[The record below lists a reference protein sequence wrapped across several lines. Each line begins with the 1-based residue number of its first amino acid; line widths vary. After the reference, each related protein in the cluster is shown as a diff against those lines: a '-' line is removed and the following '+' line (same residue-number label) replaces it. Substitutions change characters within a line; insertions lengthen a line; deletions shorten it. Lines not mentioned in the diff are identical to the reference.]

1 LEESRHSNRSFDT
14 IRAVQ
19 LPKALQAANAIDGLT
34 FRPFGIA
41 ENDLD
46 VDFSQPS
53 LPALVTDILEC
64 CATAGNGKCP
74 ERNLL
79 WQLQVETRIECLLR
93 IINLSGAFAAPFV
106 LRCRNNACGEPLE
119 VELSLDD
126 LLSLQDEPGD
136 LLTVQCGEQTL
147 SLRKPNG
154 ADQREWAGK
163 LFENELT
170 AIKSMVQALIV
181 RDDESRAADQPVLLT
196 DESLSLVDRAMQDGD
211 SLVNFSLE
219 LVCPHCESHS
229 EFEMDLQ
236 ALAIERLEHCQRRL
250 LATVH
255 RLAKHYHWSEQ
266 QIFAVPAWRRTH
278 YLKMLEAE
286 QL

>member
-1 LEESRHSNRSFDT
+1 MEESRHSNRSLDSVRT
-14 IRAVQ
+14 VE
-19 LPKALQAANAIDGLT
+19 LPKALQAAYAIDGLT

-46 VDFSQPS
+46 VDFRQPS
-53 LPALVTDILEC
+53 LPALVTDIVEC
-64 CATAGNGKCP
+64 CATAGDGKCP

-79 WQLQVETRIECLLR
+79 WQLQVGTRIECLLR
-93 IINLSGAFAAPFV
+93 IINLSGVFAAPFL
-106 LRCRNNACGEPLE
+106 LRCRNSACGEPLE

-126 LLSLQDEPGD
+126 LLSLQDEPSD
-136 LLTVQCGEQTL
+136 LLTVQCGEQAL
-147 SLRKPNG
+147 SLRKPSG
-154 ADQREWAGK
+154 ADQREWAGRV
-163 LFENELT
+163 FDDELT
-170 AIKSMVQALIV
+170 ATKAMVHALIV
-181 RDDESRAADQPVLLT
+181 RDDESTVGDQPVLLT

-255 RLAKHYHWSEQ
+255 RLAGHYHWSEQ
-266 QIFAVPAWRRTH
+266 QILAVPAWRRTH

-286 QL
+286 QS

>member
-1 LEESRHSNRSFDT
+1 LEESRHTNSIQT
-14 IRAVQ
+14 VQ
-19 LPKALQAANAIDGLT
+19 LPKALQAAFAIDGLT

-46 VDFSQPS
+46 VDFGQPS

-64 CATAGNGKCP
+64 CATAGDGKRP

-79 WQLQVETRIECLLR
+79 WQLQVGTRIECLLR
-93 IINLSGAFAAPFV
+93 IINLSGAFAAPFA
-106 LRCRNNACGEPLE
+106 LRCRNSDCGEPLE

-126 LLSLQDEPGD
+126 LLSLQDEPSD
-136 LLTVQCGEQTL
+136 LLTVQCGQQTL
-147 SLRKPNG
+147 ALRKPTG
-154 ADQREWAGK
+154 ADQREWAVGV
-163 LFENELT
+163 FENELA
-170 AIKSMVQALIV
+170 AIKSMVHALIV
-181 RDDESRAADQPVLLT
+181 RDDESTTGAEPVLLT
-196 DESLSLVDRAMQDGD
+196 DESVLRVDRVMQDGD
-211 SLVNFSLE
+211 ALVNFSLE

-236 ALAIERLEHCQRRL
+236 ALAIERLEHRQRRL
-250 LATVH
+250 LAAVH

-286 QL
+286 KR

>member
-1 LEESRHSNRSFDT
+1 MEESRLSNRSCDT
-14 IRAVQ
+14 IQTVQ
-19 LPKALQAANAIDGLT
+19 LPKALQAAYAIDGLT

-53 LPALVTDILEC
+53 LPALVTDVLEC
-64 CATAGNGKCP
+64 CGTAGDGKCP

-79 WQLQVETRIECLLR
+79 WQLQVGTRIECLLR
-93 IINLSGAFAAPFV
+93 IINLSGAFAAPFA
-106 LRCRNNACGEPLE
+106 LRCRNSDCGEPLE

-147 SLRKPNG
+147 ALRKPIG
-154 ADQREWAGK
+154 ADQREWAGGI
-163 LFENELT
+163 FEDDLA

-181 RDDESRAADQPVLLT
+181 RDDESTAAGQPVLLT
-196 DESLSLVDRAMQDGD
+196 DESLARVDRVMQDGD
-211 SLVNFSLE
+211 ALVNFSLE

>member
-1 LEESRHSNRSFDT
+1 MEESRHGNRPFDPV
-14 IRAVQ
+14 RAVQ
-19 LPKALQAANAIDGLT
+19 LPQALQAAHAIDSLT

-79 WQLQVETRIECLLR
+79 WQLQVGTRIECLLR
-93 IINLSGAFAAPFV
+93 IINLSGAFAAPFA
-106 LRCRNNACGEPLE
+106 LRCRNSVCGEPLE

-126 LLSLQDEPGD
+126 LLSLQNEASD
-136 LLTVQCGEQTL
+136 LLTVPCGEQTL
-147 SLRKPNG
+147 WLRKPSG
-154 ADQREWAGK
+154 ADQLEWAGRR
-163 LFENELT
+163 FEDELT
-170 AIKSMVQALIV
+170 ATTAMVQALIV
-181 RDDESRAADQPVLLT
+181 RDDESRAAGRPVLLT
-196 DESLSLVDRAMQDGD
+196 DESVALVDRAMQDGD

-229 EFEMDLQ
+229 EFEIDLQ
-236 ALAIERLEHCQRRL
+236 ALAIERLEHCQRSL

-278 YLKMLEAE
+278 YLKMLETE
-286 QL
+286 QR